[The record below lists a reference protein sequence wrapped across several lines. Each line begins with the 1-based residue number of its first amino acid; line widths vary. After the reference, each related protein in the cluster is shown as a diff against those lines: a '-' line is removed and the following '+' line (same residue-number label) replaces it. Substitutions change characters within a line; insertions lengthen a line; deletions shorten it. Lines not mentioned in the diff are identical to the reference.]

1 MYEFHFIIFFTIVWT
16 KEGLNEQQEAINKK
30 SIGILYKMQW
40 IQNEVT
46 RIKFHLE
53 KHFDIK
59 NKSVLVIG
67 SQLPWIE
74 SLLLYLNAGHVT
86 TLEYNPYK
94 TNHPKLT
101 CITPMDF
108 SKLVQANKAPKF
120 DAMITFSSVE
130 HSGLGR

>member
-1 MYEFHFIIFFTIVWT
+1 MLVWT
-16 KEGLNEQQEAINKK
+16 REGFKEQQEAVGKN
-30 SIGILYKMQW
+30 SMDRLYGMRW

-46 RIKFHLE
+46 RIRYHLE
-53 KHFDIK
+53 NHFDIK
-59 NKSVLVIG
+59 NKSILVIG

-74 SLLLYLNAGHVT
+74 SLLLYLDAEHVT

-94 TNHPKLT
+94 TNHPKVT
-101 CITPMDF
+101 CITPMEY
-108 SKLVQANKAPKF
+108 SKLILSNKAPIF